1 MRNIDKYK
9 DELILNAIA
18 NSIAIHEEAK
28 KIVPC
33 NEFACIHCLFY
44 KRNTNCLHAK
54 LEWLQEEYE
63 EPEVD
68 WSKVAV
74 DTPIYVRQ
82 YEDNDWVRRH
92 FAKYEDGEVYAWS
105 NGTTSYTA
113 HNKKYY
119 TRWVYAKLAENFI
132 TTNERVLDE

>member
-9 DELILNAIA
+9 DELLLNTIA
-18 NSIAIHEEAK
+18 YAVAVDK
-28 KIVPC
+28 QTRKIKPC
-33 NEFACIHCLFY
+33 NGNDCRDCLFN
-44 KRNTNCLHAK
+44 KPTGCDGLK
-54 LEWLQEEYE
+54 LEWLQAEYE

-68 WSKVAV
+68 WSKIEV

-92 FAKYEDGEVYAWS
+92 FAKYENGRVCAWS
-105 NGTTSYTA
+105 NGTTSHTA
-113 HNKKYY
+113 EDKKYY
-119 TRWVYAKLAENFI
+119 TRWEYAELAENFI